1 MPDHGAEPHPACP
14 SSPPE
19 RAQPNLASP
28 RPQLGGAP
36 PNSSRSRSVASN
48 PPARRFTGMGMIWQ
62 VKGGIVWRQIFLFLR
77 VRVCVRETPTLS
89 QSEKPESD
97 DELRWNL
104 HRSTCTGMITAGT
117 CAGVQFLR
125 CVFDG
130 RIALDGTRG
139 KGVVGERWPR
149 RLMHTC
155 GRIQSCVS
163 VSGEKKGVIE
173 QGRTKRPCWFS
184 RRSWCQLSFN
194 VHRE

>member
-1 MPDHGAEPHPACP
+1 MACRARASNQQGWSGRARRKWLAGCRRTVQQTVHVLSTRTRVHGEKTKREMAGRGPGGQFLMPDHGAEPHPACP

-77 VRVCVRETPTLS
+77 VRVCVRETPTLT

-97 DELRWNL
+97 DELTWLL
-104 HRSTCTGMITAGT
+104 HQPVNGI
-117 CAGVQFLR
+117 FL
-125 CVFDG
+125 
-130 RIALDGTRG
+130 L
-139 KGVVGERWPR
+139 
-149 RLMHTC
+149 H
-155 GRIQSCVS
+155 
-163 VSGEKKGVIE
+163 
-173 QGRTKRPCWFS
+173 
-184 RRSWCQLSFN
+184 
-194 VHRE
+194 